1 MGTSKQESKH
11 MAKPEM
17 PFCSRKWTNREK
29 LVTVTFSI
37 IHILCIFAPFQF
49 TWNAFWVAVALYV
62 ISGLFGI
69 TISYHRNLSH
79 RSFNLPKWLEY
90 LFAYCGTHAF
100 QGDPIDWVSTHRC
113 HHQNADTERD
123 PHSPTQGFWF
133 SYLIWFLDSI
143 TLTNKVC
150 PEYFI
155 DRKDTKKGVF
165 TLVLKYGRPNNVSDL
180 EKQTFYRFIHD
191 TYILHP
197 IALAILLYF
206 VGGTP
211 FVIWGM
217 CVRIVMLFH
226 TTFMVNSICH
236 SWGKQQWNTKD
247 LSRNNWWLSLIS
259 FGEAWHNNHHAFE
272 YSARIGVEWWQLD
285 IGWYVIL
292 FLQTIGVATD
302 VKQPSPTHKQRLAMD
317 KPKEGVSESL
327 K

>member
-155 DRKDTKKGVF
+155 DRKDTKRGVF
-165 TLVLKYGRPNNVSDL
+165 TLVLKVL
-180 EKQTFYRFIHD
+180 
-191 TYILHP
+191 
-197 IALAILLYF
+197 
-206 VGGTP
+206 
-211 FVIWGM
+211 
-217 CVRIVMLFH
+217 CVLR
-226 TTFMVNSICH
+226 
-236 SWGKQQWNTKD
+236 
-247 LSRNNWWLSLIS
+247 WLSLMS

-272 YSARIGVEWWQLD
+272 YSARIGIEWWQLD
-285 IGWYVIL
+285 LGWYVIW

-302 VKQPSPTHKQRLAMD
+302 VKQPSESHKQRLAMD
-317 KPKEGVSESL
+317 KPNEGVSKSL